1 VKAKGVLLLMFLTL
15 AQLCVSAQN
24 TFEQYCYFQ
33 RGEQVL
39 WVPMVHYVSPKNW
52 RFEGRYN
59 YEALNSF
66 AFYAGK
72 QFTFGKT
79 VTSTFTPLAGIVI
92 GEFNG
97 GSVALNTLFEYNA
110 FFLSSQGQYTFSTQ
124 RAWDSFAFNWSEIG
138 YNFLDWAYLGVS
150 AQYTANNDLSRS
162 MVEPGVVLGLQ
173 LKKWSFPLYAFKSS
187 EGQAYFVLGATYS
200 IDKAH
205 AKPHSRNGHNKTTQ
219 M

>member
-1 VKAKGVLLLMFLTL
+1 MFLML

-24 TFEQYCYFQ
+24 TVEQYCYFQ
-33 RGEQVL
+33 RGEQVM
-39 WVPMVHYVSPKNW
+39 WVPMVHYVSPKAW

-59 YEALNSF
+59 YEAPNSF

-72 QFTFGKT
+72 QFTFGNT
-79 VTSTFTPLAGIVI
+79 FASTFTPLAGIVI
-92 GEFNG
+92 GEFKG

-124 RAWDSFAFNWSEIG
+124 RSSESFAFNWSELG
-138 YNFLDWAYLGVS
+138 YNFLEWAYVGVS

-162 MVEPGVVLGLQ
+162 VVEPGVVLGAR
-173 LKKWSFPLYAFKSS
+173 LKNWSFPLYAFKSP